1 MPSMPRHATPLF
13 LQRDLLIIFSITM
26 ISVMGVSSIT
36 PILPE
41 VGRVFGV
48 SPQKAGWLVAAF
60 TLPGIILTPC
70 FGLLSD
76 RYGRKRVLVPS
87 ILVFATAGHAC
98 AYAVDFTDLIVLRAL
113 QGAGAASLSAINIT
127 LIGDMYDGNER
138 ATVTGYNSGLISI
151 SAAAYPA
158 IGGALALIGWRY
170 PFALPL
176 IGFPIALIIILW
188 LKNPEP
194 RMTDSFAAY
203 LRKLWRSLLQRGTA
217 TMLFSSLVAF
227 ALLYGPL
234 VTFLPFLL
242 EDKFNSSSVEIGW
255 VMAASAV
262 GSAVASVF
270 VGRMIRRF
278 RGHHILIAAFILMG
292 LSTGIIPFL
301 DNILAVAAAV
311 AVMGATHGIGI
322 TIVQIRLAETGA
334 AEQRGALMALNSAM
348 FRTGQ
353 TIGPLGMGL
362 LLALGGMEAVY
373 VGGGVIGLATVAVL
387 FVSMRHSGKPAWRSR
402 SK

>member
-60 TLPGIILTPC
+60 TLPGIILPPC

-98 AYAVDFTDLIVLRAL
+98 AYADDFTDLIVLRAL

-138 ATVTGYNSGLISI
+138 ATVTGYNSGLIST

-301 DNILAVAAAV
+301 DSILAVAAAV

-322 TIVQIRLAETGA
+322 SIVQIRLAETGA

-362 LLALGGMEAVY
+362 LLALSGREAVY

-387 FVSMRHSGKPAWRSR
+387 FVSMGHSGKPAWRSR

>member
-1 MPSMPRHATPLF
+1 MPSMPPLATPLF

-98 AYAVDFTDLIVLRAL
+98 AYAVDFTDLMVLRAL

-127 LIGDMYDGNER
+127 LIGDMFDGNER
-138 ATVTGYNSGLISI
+138 ATVTGYNSGLIST

-301 DNILAVAAAV
+301 DRILAVAAAV

-322 TIVQIRLAETGA
+322 SIVQIRLAETGA

-362 LLALGGMEAVY
+362 LLALSGMEAVY